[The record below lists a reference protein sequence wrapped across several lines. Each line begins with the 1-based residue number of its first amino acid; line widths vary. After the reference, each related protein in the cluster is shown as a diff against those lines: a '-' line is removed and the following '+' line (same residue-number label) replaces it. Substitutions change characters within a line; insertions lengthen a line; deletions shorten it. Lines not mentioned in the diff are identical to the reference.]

1 MPEPPRDEGVGR
13 VGRALDSLAG
23 DTSRRGFLARVGGA
37 LTAITAGGVVAKAI
51 KPGDA
56 EAFHFCGHTYT
67 TDSCIHPLGPALPRI
82 DRRGYPLRPMDGH
95 PIDNLGRP
103 VNDRGEPVDHD
114 GQVLRDP
121 DGRPLPPAPRTRI
134 CDRTADEYNFK
145 AYLDGSWYRCC
156 DGHVRRLLDCCGYV
170 HDRINGDA
178 ALRGY
183 CYSGRKVFCV
193 QYYQTKVPC

>member
-1 MPEPPRDEGVGR
+1 VSDAVERAVEGLA
-13 VGRALDSLAG
+13 GRA
-23 DTSRRGFLARVGGA
+23 SRRGFLARAGAA
-37 LTAITAGGVVAKAI
+37 LTALTAGGLVARAI
-51 KPGDA
+51 KPGEA
-56 EAFHFCGHTYT
+56 EAHHFCGHTYT
-67 TDSCIHPLGPALPRI
+67 TGSCIHPLGPDLPRI
-82 DRRGYPLRPMDGH
+82 DIHGYPLRPSDGV

-103 VNDRGEPVDHD
+103 VNARGEPVGPD
-114 GQVLRDP
+114 GKVLHDP

-134 CDRTADEYNFK
+134 CDRTADRYGFK
-145 AYLDGSWYRCC
+145 PHLDGSWYRCC

-178 ALRGY
+178 ALTGY

>member
-1 MPEPPRDEGVGR
+1 VPDRVERAVEG
-13 VGRALDSLAG
+13 LAG
-23 DTSRRGFLARVGGA
+23 KASRRGFLARVGAA
-37 LTAITAGGVVAKAI
+37 LTTVAAGGLIARAI
-51 KPGDA
+51 KPGEA
-56 EAFHFCGHTYT
+56 EAHHFCGHTFT
-67 TDSCIHPLGPALPRI
+67 TGSCIHPLGPDLPRI
-82 DRRGYPLRPMDGH
+82 DIHGYPLRPADGV

-103 VNDRGEPVDHD
+103 VNGRGEPIGHD
-114 GQVLRDP
+114 GKVLHDP

-134 CDRTADEYNFK
+134 CERTADRYGFK
-145 AYLDGSWYRCC
+145 PHLDGSWYRCC

-178 ALRGY
+178 ALTGY

>member
-1 MPEPPRDEGVGR
+1 MSDAVERAVEGLA
-13 VGRALDSLAG
+13 GRA
-23 DTSRRGFLARVGGA
+23 SRRGFLARVGAA
-37 LTAITAGGVVAKAI
+37 LTTVTAGGLIARAI
-51 KPGDA
+51 KPGEA
-56 EAFHFCGHTYT
+56 EAHHFCGHTYT
-67 TDSCIHPLGPALPRI
+67 TGSCIHPLGPDLPRI
-82 DRRGYPLRPMDGH
+82 DIHGYPLRPADGV

-103 VNDRGEPVDHD
+103 VNGRGEPVDSD
-114 GQVLRDP
+114 GKVLHDP

-134 CDRTADEYNFK
+134 CELTADRYGFK
-145 AYLDGSWYRCC
+145 PHLDGSWYRCC

-178 ALRGY
+178 ALTGY